1 MFSIYGSVWKVIE
14 NQSSIKCGDCPN
26 QKRFQHSGKRT
37 ETAAN
42 GNGRTARLVTA
53 RYGDQTP

>member
-26 QKRFQHSGKRT
+26 QKRFQHSGKGT

-42 GNGRTARLVTA
+42 GSGRTARLVTA
-53 RYGDQTP
+53 RSQ